1 MAAQLRAY
9 DWDGAF
15 ALAATFEEK
24 VDVAD
29 SKNRVEWMVY
39 HLSQGDRTQVRHR
52 GREGWRER
60 RRLVLEGGG
69 RSGACLSSACLRLT
83 QALTYA
89 ITSEERIRI
98 ESSEDLV
105 KAS

>member
-29 SKNRVEWMVY
+29 SKNRVEWMEY
-39 HLSQGDRTQVRHR
+39 RLSQGDGTQAISTHS
-52 GREGWRER
+52 GREGGKKGNT
-60 RRLVLEGGG
+60 LAHIEG
-69 RSGACLSSACLRLT
+69 
-83 QALTYA
+83 
-89 ITSEERIRI
+89 
-98 ESSEDLV
+98 
-105 KAS
+105 